1 MQQQG
6 QRRYIPEKELAER
19 RGAWFREARLEA
31 GFGSQEDFTYWLRS
45 QKKIRFSAGQ
55 WSNYETGRH
64 WPSRANLAKI
74 ERIFGPAPMELISG
88 IEDKGR
94 DIRSLVSSAA

>member
-1 MQQQG
+1 VMVVQ

-19 RGAWFREARLEA
+19 RASWMKESRIGL
-31 GFGSQEDFTYWLRS
+31 GFENQEDFIYWLRS
-45 QKKIRFSAGQ
+45 QKKIRFSQGQ

-64 WPSRANLAKI
+64 WPSRTNLAKV
-74 ERIFGPAPMELISG
+74 ERVFGPAPMELISG